1 MDCTEFTRSEDYLDD
16 QHLSRLKNYQYRSV
30 DHSPTTK
37 YILRHWWEFVA
48 GWMPPW
54 LAPNMITLIGL
65 MFIVV
70 NVITVIIYIP
80 DLKADAPSWVY
91 FSFAFG
97 LFFYQTM
104 DNVDGKQARKTG
116 TSSPLGELFDHGI
129 DSLNCVLGGLVQCA
143 AVGTGHSLYAVFILI
158 VACWPM
164 YLSTWEEYHTGILY
178 LGFVNGPT
186 EGLLIAM
193 AVLLCTGFGGVQIWS
208 KPAENFIML
217 PQPILTYSEK
227 YGHQLTLLDL
237 FVSFVMFALVFGHA
251 PSCFY
256 NTWTAIRTNK
266 SQPRSKQDLRI
277 LSFSQALLRTLP
289 LLIFTFCSALW
300 LASPHSHILKSEKII
315 EFGLMLCLIFG
326 RIATRIILSHLTKS
340 SFPFWSGMLI
350 PIIGGSILINLP
362 MIGLPVVL
370 SPWRELVF
378 LRLMFFFSIVG
389 YVGSSLRTINR
400 FCEVLRIN
408 CLTIRPKSP
417 A

>member
-1 MDCTEFTRSEDYLDD
+1 MDYTECTRSEDYLND

-30 DHSPTTK
+30 DHSPTTR
-37 YILRHWWEFVA
+37 YILRHWWEYVA

-54 LAPNMITLIGL
+54 LAPNTITLIGL
-65 MFIVV
+65 MFIVL
-70 NVITVIIYIP
+70 NVMTVIIYIP
-80 DLKADAPSWVY
+80 DLKTDAPSWVY
-91 FSFAFG
+91 FSFALG
-97 LFFYQTM
+97 LFIYQTM

-193 AVLLCTGFGGVQIWS
+193 AVLLSTGFGGVQMWS
-208 KPAENFIML
+208 KPAEDLVYL
-217 PQPILTYSEK
+217 PRLILTYCDK
-227 YGHQLTLLDL
+227 FGHQLKLLDL
-237 FVSFVMFALVFGHA
+237 FVSFVLFALVFGHA

-256 NTWTAIRTNK
+256 NTYVAIRNNQ
-266 SQPRSKQDLRI
+266 SQPRSKQDSRI
-277 LSFSQALLRTLP
+277 SSFSQALLRLFP
-289 LLIFTFCSALW
+289 LLIFTFCSASW
-300 LASPHSHILKSEKII
+300 LASSNSHILKSEKII

-340 SFPFWSGMLI
+340 TFPFWSGMLI
-350 PIIGGSILINLP
+350 PIIGGSIAINLP
-362 MIGLPVVL
+362 MIGLPAFL
-370 SPWRELVF
+370 SPWGELVY
-378 LRLMFFFSIVG
+378 LRLMFFFTIVG
-389 YVGSSLRTINR
+389 YFGSSLRTIDR
-400 FCEVLRIN
+400 FCQVLRIN
-408 CLTIRPKSP
+408 CLTIRSKS
-417 A
+417 AA

>member
-1 MDCTEFTRSEDYLDD
+1 MDFSECKRSEDYLDD

-37 YILRHWWEFVA
+37 YILRHWWEYVA

-54 LAPNMITLIGL
+54 LAPNTITLIGL

-70 NVITVIIYIP
+70 NVMTVVIYVP
-80 DLKADAPSWVY
+80 DLKTDAPSWIY

-104 DNVDGKQARKTG
+104 DNIDGKQARKTG

-143 AVGTGHSLYAVFILI
+143 AVGSGHSLYAVFILL

-164 YLSTWEEYHTGILY
+164 YLSTWEEYHTGVLY
-178 LGFVNGPT
+178 LGFINGPT

-193 AVLLCTGFGGVQIWS
+193 AVLVSTGFEGVQLWS
-208 KPAENFIML
+208 KPVENYISL
-217 PQPILTYSEK
+217 PEPILNYFDRA
-227 YGHQLTLLDL
+227 GHELKLLDL
-237 FVSFVMFALVFGHA
+237 FVSFVMLALVFGHA

-256 NTWTAIRTNK
+256 NAYMAIRDNK
-266 SQPRSKQDLRI
+266 SQPRSKQDSRI
-277 LSFSQALLRTLP
+277 SSFPQALLRLSP
-289 LLIFTFCSALW
+289 LFIFTFCSASW
-300 LASPHSHILKSEKII
+300 LASPHSHLLKNEKII
-315 EFGLMLCLIFG
+315 EFGLMLCFIFG

-340 SFPFWSGMLI
+340 HFPFWSGMLT
-350 PIIGGSILINLP
+350 PLIGGSLAVNLP
-362 MIGLPVVL
+362 VIGLPTLL
-370 SPWRELVF
+370 SPWGELVY
-378 LRLMFFFSIVG
+378 LRLMFFFCFVG

-408 CLTIRPKSP
+408 CLTIRSRSS